1 MAPENKLKE
10 MIKYIVGQY
19 DEPRVLTRTKLIKLL
34 YLSDKFAEEE
44 RGSKISDTDYVMYQY
59 GPYSEE
65 ITDTLEDM
73 DGGAISEVIGRSPS
87 GKYYQYVP
95 RHANVSGELSERE
108 KEIIDRVL
116 RDYGDFDTEELVDEV
131 YTMYNLDNN
140 KKYTRVL

>member
-73 DGGAISEVIGRSPS
+73 DGEAISEVIGRSPS

-116 RDYGDFDTEELVDEV
+116 RGYGDFDTEELVDEV